1 LTLVGGPEHQTAAS
15 RRRPAGSVGA
25 IACVAMPETVR
36 REPGEIDPD
45 DYLFERYHAP
55 GRRRRVLDGYYAIKP
70 LVPHRLRMAARRVHA
85 RYVHPSFPH
94 WPIEPLLID
103 HQRAVWQRA
112 LSERPASRLPLV
124 GFWPDGRRFAVIVT
138 HDVESARG
146 IANMRSLLEIE
157 REHGVCSSWNFVAE
171 WYPIPAET
179 FELVRS
185 SGGEIGLHGIRHDG
199 LLFSDRRSFSEAL
212 PAIQRYMREWEAVG
226 FRSPATH
233 RNAEWMREL
242 GCLYDSS
249 FPDTD
254 PYEPQPGG
262 CCSIFPYF
270 LGDVVELPVTMVQD
284 HTLWEVLRQP
294 NIDLWRQKGDWVMA
308 NQGLVNVIVHPDYVR
323 SAKRLEL
330 YSELLGYLRQRV
342 DERHGWHALPRE
354 VAGWWKARAQMRVVE
369 DGAVA
374 HIACDGPA
382 GGWSDRATV
391 AWACEQD
398 GSVSIDV

>member
-1 LTLVGGPEHQTAAS
+1 
-15 RRRPAGSVGA
+15 
-25 IACVAMPETVR
+25 
-36 REPGEIDPD
+36 
-45 DYLFERYHAP
+45 
-55 GRRRRVLDGYYAIKP
+55 
-70 LVPHRLRMAARRVHA
+70 
-85 RYVHPSFPH
+85 
-94 WPIEPLLID
+94 
-103 HQRAVWQRA
+103 
-112 LSERPASRLPLV
+112 
-124 GFWPDGRRFAVIVT
+124 
-138 HDVESARG
+138 
-146 IANMRSLLEIE
+146 MRSLLEVE
-157 REHGVCSSWNFVAE
+157 REHGVSSSWNFVAE
-171 WYPIPAET
+171 WYPIPPET
-179 FELVRS
+179 FELVRN

-212 PAIQRYMREWEAVG
+212 PAIQRYMREWGAVG

-284 HTLWEVLRQP
+284 HTLWEVLRRP
-294 NIDLWRQKGDWVMA
+294 NIDLWRQKGDWLMA

-369 DGAVA
+369 DGAVTR
-374 HIACDGPA
+374 IACDGPA
-382 GGWSDRATV
+382 DGWSDRATV
-391 AWACEQD
+391 AWAYEQD